1 MNNKI
6 IKNLIG
12 ITTFAILIYYIYQ
25 NLEFIN
31 LLKRLNIR
39 DLLFLFLLIILRTI
53 INGNQTKYLYNFSNI
68 NLKNLESINLFVK
81 SNLANSISF
90 LNIGGGYKAYFLKKN
105 HNLNIKNYI
114 YLNTLLSGYKIFIF
128 IYLFLLILEF
138 NNELNHRSLFL
149 IGFIPFFIYLFL
161 TRMYPQKFKFLTK
174 IIKNKKNLTLKLNI
188 NLFIQFFLNTY
199 ILFKY
204 FQIFEFSNSY
214 EDIVLYFLVGF
225 LSSLVKLTPGNI
237 GFKETILIFS
247 KGLHSVSEIQI
258 LTISLFSRFF
268 ELVIL
273 LVVSTLL
280 TYLKKD

>member
-1 MNNKI
+1 MA
-6 IKNLIG
+6 IK
-12 ITTFAILIYYIYQ
+12 Q
-25 NLEFIN
+25 S
-31 LLKRLNIR
+31 
-39 DLLFLFLLIILRTI
+39 
-53 INGNQTKYLYNFSNI
+53 YLYNFSNI

-90 LNIGGGYKAYFLKKN
+90 LNIGSYKAYFLKKN

-188 NLFIQFFLNTY
+188 NLFIQFF
-199 ILFKY
+199 
-204 FQIFEFSNSY
+204 
-214 EDIVLYFLVGF
+214 
-225 LSSLVKLTPGNI
+225 
-237 GFKETILIFS
+237 
-247 KGLHSVSEIQI
+247 
-258 LTISLFSRFF
+258 
-268 ELVIL
+268 
-273 LVVSTLL
+273 
-280 TYLKKD
+280 